1 LARGRSLTRLAK
13 WHRQRRGCHEITPR
27 PGGVPI
33 HGVACVVDADLPMLG
48 ALKLDGFVLAYPKR
62 LAARINARGPVPD
75 ARVREIVKKLAD
87 RLPAR

>member
-1 LARGRSLTRLAK
+1 
-13 WHRQRRGCHEITPR
+13 
-27 PGGVPI
+27 
-33 HGVACVVDADLPMLG
+33 MLG

-75 ARVREIVKKLAD
+75 ARVREIAKKLAD